1 MSHFDDDFRRPSPRT
16 LYRDKRNGKVFGVFA
31 GIADYFGFKK
41 GATQICG
48 LILCLMFPPLIIVY
62 IVLGFVLPAQPE
74 NLYASDSLE
83 KMWRAYRRSP
93 IGTVDE
99 VKHRFRSMEARMQKM
114 ERYVTSNRYKLDK
127 DFQNL

>member
-62 IVLGFVLPAQPE
+62 IVLGFVLPVHPE

>member
-16 LYRDKRNGKVFGVFA
+16 LYRDKRNGKIFGVFS
-31 GIADYFGFKK
+31 GIADYFGLKK

>member
-1 MSHFDDDFRRPSPRT
+1 MGHFDDDFRRPSPRT
-16 LYRDKRNGKVFGVFA
+16 LYRDKKNAKLFGVFA
-31 GIADYFGFKK
+31 GIADYFGFRK
-41 GATQICG
+41 GATQLVG
-48 LILCLMFPPLIIVY
+48 LIMCIMFTPLILLY
-62 IVLGFVLPAQPE
+62 IILGFILPVKPE

-99 VKHRFRSMEARMQKM
+99 VKHRFRNMEGRMQKM

-127 DFQNL
+127 DFQDL

>member
-99 VKHRFRSMEARMQKM
+99 VKHRFRSMEARMQKI

>member
-114 ERYVTSNRYKLDK
+114 ERYVTSNRFKLDK

>member
-48 LILCLMFPPLIIVY
+48 LILCLMFLPLIIVY
-62 IVLGFVLPAQPE
+62 IVLGFVLPVQPE

>member
-16 LYRDKRNGKVFGVFA
+16 LYRDKRNGKVFCVFA